1 MMKASGR
8 QVHVERD
15 YKLQHSDFHNVDL
28 VMSLGGDGTFL
39 KTASLINTRRLP
51 IVGVNTDPARSVGH
65 LTSIPIPF
73 KHRDRDISLM
83 VDFINTENF
92 KFKYKQRIKLTM
104 KDQVTDRIDVRY
116 ALNEVFTSEK
126 NVGKSSQYKL
136 YIDDEFKGHFPSSGL
151 LIATGTG
158 STGWLQSAKRTTQA
172 DVEACLRHLGF
183 NETEETIDGIATEI
197 SNKTAFDQDRQ
208 TMYYYVREPL
218 TQSVQAENFCQTL

>member
-1 MMKASGR
+1 
-8 QVHVERD
+8 
-15 YKLQHSDFHNVDL
+15 
-28 VMSLGGDGTFL
+28 MSLGGDGTFL

-104 KDQVTDRIDVRY
+104 KDQVTDRIDIRY

-158 STGWLQSAKRTTQA
+158 STGWLQSAKRTT
-172 DVEACLRHLGF
+172 
-183 NETEETIDGIATEI
+183 
-197 SNKTAFDQDRQ
+197 
-208 TMYYYVREPL
+208 
-218 TQSVQAENFCQTL
+218 

>member
-1 MMKASGR
+1 MKASGR
-8 QVHVERD
+8 HVHVERD
-15 YKLQHSDFHNVDL
+15 YKLQHSDFHNIDL

-104 KDQVTDRIDVRY
+104 KDQVTDRIDTRY
-116 ALNEVFTSEK
+116 ALNEVFT
-126 NVGKSSQYKL
+126 
-136 YIDDEFKGHFPSSGL
+136 
-151 LIATGTG
+151 
-158 STGWLQSAKRTTQA
+158 
-172 DVEACLRHLGF
+172 
-183 NETEETIDGIATEI
+183 
-197 SNKTAFDQDRQ
+197 
-208 TMYYYVREPL
+208 
-218 TQSVQAENFCQTL
+218 